1 MLADDSSGTAV
12 RNCGLNTKNITA
24 VGAIADH
31 NLGGICPPN
40 RSDDASGMGGFV
52 SIESDCT
59 FCMDGGADVGL
70 VVAVNNTGG
79 IAGCGIGKRFIAI
92 DTTAD
97 AANNVHLI
105 AVNVVDGDV
114 SGYGKVL
121 DLYPS
126 GATADEAYVAAR
138 VGNAVVGDGVVVALD
153 LTGKICAAAKWN
165 YSVVPAVNVV
175 HDSEGARAEF

>member
-31 NLGGICPPN
+31 NLGGIFPPN
-40 RSDDASGMGGFV
+40 RSDDTSGMGGFV
-52 SIESDCT
+52 SIISNGT
-59 FCMDGGADVGL
+59 FGLDGGADVGL

-79 IAGCGIGKRFIAI
+79 IAGCGIGKRFSTI
-92 DTTAD
+92 DAAAD
-97 AANNVHLI
+97 AANNIYLF

-114 SGYGKVL
+114 SGYSKVSNL
-121 DLYPS
+121 SMS
-126 GATADEAYVAAR
+126 GAAADEADVAAG
-138 VGNAVVGDGVVVALD
+138 VGNAVVGYSVVVALD

-165 YSVVPAVNVV
+165 YSVVPAVDVV